1 MKNRL
6 WVFLTFMVVFAMM
19 LVACGGGDAT
29 EEVTEPTYKAVVIMP
44 NPLGDRSFI
53 DSSARGIE
61 QANNELDVS
70 TKPQCAAPSKKG
82 TISCSVWQWTP
93 N

>member
-61 QANNELDVS
+61 QANNELDV
-70 TKPQCAAPSKKG
+70 KAPKRVRYRAG
-82 TISCSVWQWTP
+82 FGNGCTTDDRPC
-93 N
+93 